1 MTAVTE
7 QEFLEWKQHVVTSK
21 LFEVLRKERATMAQG
36 VIYGDFEN
44 EEEVKGRCKAID
56 RLVDMDYEDLYE

>member
-21 LFEVLRKERATMAQG
+21 LFEVLRKERAVMAQG